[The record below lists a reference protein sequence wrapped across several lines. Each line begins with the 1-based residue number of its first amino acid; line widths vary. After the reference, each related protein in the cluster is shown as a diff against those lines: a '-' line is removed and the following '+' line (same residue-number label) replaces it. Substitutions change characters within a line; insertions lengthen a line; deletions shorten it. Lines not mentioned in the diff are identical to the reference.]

1 MVPHVKILGWLHV
14 IFGILGIAAGVIVMV
29 IFGGIAGIVGATGAP
44 DDRVLAIPILG
55 GIGGIIFLVLVVLS
69 LPSLIAGIGLIQFR
83 PWARIVMIVLS
94 ALHLLNI
101 PFGTA
106 LGIYGLWVLL
116 NRETEILFQR
126 PMMPYPQP
134 PYPQQPPYRP

>member
-1 MVPHVKILGWLHV
+1 MVQHVKILGWLHI
-14 IFGILGIAAGVIVMV
+14 IFGILGLAAGVIVMI
-29 IFGGIAGIVGATGAP
+29 IFGGIAGIVGATGAS
-44 DDRVLAIPILG
+44 DDRVIAIPILG
-55 GIGGIIFLVLVVLS
+55 GIGGIIFLVLVALS
-69 LPSLIAGIGLIQFR
+69 LPGLIAGIGLIQFKA
-83 PWARIVMIVLS
+83 WARIVMIVLS

-116 NRETEILFQR
+116 NRETEVLFQR
-126 PMMPYPQP
+126 PMVPYPQP